1 MVKSKRLTKGRSV
14 TIPKDLAAESG
25 ILGGAAV
32 DLISAEDMI
41 MIRRHVPACAF
52 CGKDVTG
59 KEYRLCEKTVCSACA
74 KRIREEL
81 DYYDGKDH

>member
-1 MVKSKRLTKGRSV
+1 MVKSKRLTKGRSI

-25 ILGGAAV
+25 ILGGTAV

-41 MIRRHVPACAF
+41 MIRRHVPACVF
-52 CGKDVTG
+52 CGKDVIG

-74 KRIREEL
+74 KLIGEEL
-81 DYYDGKDH
+81 DIYDGKDN